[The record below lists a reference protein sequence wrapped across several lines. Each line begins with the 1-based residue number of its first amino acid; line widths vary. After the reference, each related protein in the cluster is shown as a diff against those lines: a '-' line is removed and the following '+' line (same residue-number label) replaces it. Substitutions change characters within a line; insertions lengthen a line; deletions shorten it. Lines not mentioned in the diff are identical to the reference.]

1 MTRIGI
7 IRIKWMG
14 NTVTYGILSLFLH
27 GFSSYCVQCGSWTVL
42 KDIDDAKARG
52 RKMDEMDTLVS
63 GGGSV
68 TPDSLSLS
76 DHYVAA

>member
-1 MTRIGI
+1 MDGYYSDV
-7 IRIKWMG
+7 WHF
-14 NTVTYGILSLFLH
+14 LFLH
-27 GFSSYCVQCGSWTVL
+27 GFSSYCVQCGSLTVL